1 MPWFA
6 WTLANRRM
14 FIEPTSQAANAVP
27 MNSRILVRAKGT
39 PTARE
44 LSAEPPTAKIQLP
57 NLVRTRIQAAIA
69 VTPIHQMI
77 DTGNAWPLM
86 SNVDANTLPADS

>member
-14 FIEPTSQAANAVP
+14 FIEPTSQAAAAVV
-27 MNSRILVRAKGT
+27 MNSRILVRANGT

-57 NLVRTRIQAAIA
+57 NLVRTSTQAATA
-69 VTPIHQMI
+69 VTAIHHTI
-77 DTGNAWPLM
+77 DTGNAVPLM
-86 SNVDANTLPADS
+86 SNVDANTPPADS